1 MTEQLGAGRSALEQ
15 SRAHLERINRELDQR
30 RQFTEAILE
39 SIPTGV
45 LTVSG
50 TGTIL
55 ASNSAA
61 RRLFGRDP
69 GEIGHIAKL
78 FPGEDWQEFRYL
90 LKRAAR
96 IGQATRHLE
105 IQQEDRTLHVAV
117 TVSALSGEP
126 PDSANRWPGSSWFVL
141 VMEDLSDLLQAQKSA
156 AWGEVAQRIAHEIKN
171 PLTPI
176 ALSAERIRLWLDRHP
191 TENGSADL
199 KRVLTESCSLI
210 EQEVGHLQ
218 RLVNEFA
225 QFARFPAAQPTSAN
239 LNEVIEGALNSF
251 NGRLDGIRI
260 RTRLAPDLPTVQVDP
275 EQFRRVFIN
284 LLDNA
289 AEAMEQSLVKELVV
303 TTRADARREVVEAEV
318 SDTGCG
324 VTPQDKE
331 KLFLPYFSTKDRG
344 TGLGL
349 AIVNRIVAEHR
360 GTIRAEENQP
370 VGTRFIIEL
379 PTPPA

>member
-1 MTEQLGAGRSALEQ
+1 
-15 SRAHLERINRELDQR
+15 
-30 RQFTEAILE
+30 
-39 SIPTGV
+39 
-45 LTVSG
+45 
-50 TGTIL
+50 
-55 ASNSAA
+55 
-61 RRLFGRDP
+61 
-69 GEIGHIAKL
+69 
-78 FPGEDWQEFRYL
+78 
-90 LKRAAR
+90 
-96 IGQATRHLE
+96 
-105 IQQEDRTLHVAV
+105 
-117 TVSALSGEP
+117 
-126 PDSANRWPGSSWFVL
+126 
-141 VMEDLSDLLQAQKSA
+141 
-156 AWGEVAQRIAHEIKN
+156 
-171 PLTPI
+171 
-176 ALSAERIRLWLDRHP
+176 
-191 TENGSADL
+191 
-199 KRVLTESCSLI
+199 
-210 EQEVGHLQ
+210 VGHLQ

-303 TTRADARREVVEAEV
+303 TTRADAQREVVEAEV
-318 SDTGCG
+318 ADTGCG

-349 AIVNRIVAEHR
+349 AIVNRIVSEHR